1 MKLFVAAFGNKDLDA
16 TAYQMAGVDSNDIYI
31 INKESEISCVG
42 KSISSSWMSFLEKYS
57 PEERSHHELS
67 IEEASDHTSRSVH
80 SLNSSKRISEV
91 KVSSDRSLNNSSQ
104 HISEAKISSSIKQIP
119 KEIAS
124 KSRESFQRLKSKV
137 RGYTSAAA
145 GDDPDVNLDQRSL
158 DLTSVIQDIPTNEQI
173 PADPTRY
180 PIIRVVSENFGRS
193 STSDSSSTS
202 LTADRIPRRLFSSS
216 SKRLV
221 TKSSRES
228 FRSYDDPNL
237 RESLHGKLLDLS
249 SVN

>member
-16 TAYQMAGVDSNDIYI
+16 TAYQMAGVDPNDIYI

-42 KSISSSWMSFLEKYS
+42 KSICWRSLLEKYS
-57 PEERSHHELS
+57 PEERSHHEMS
-67 IEEASDHTSRSVH
+67 IEEASDHTSRSV
-80 SLNSSKRISEV
+80 SLLNSSQRTSEV
-91 KVSSDRSLNNSSQ
+91 KVSSVRSIRALNSSQ
-104 HISEAKISSSIKQIP
+104 RISEAKINSSIKQIP
-119 KEIAS
+119 KEIAN

-137 RGYTSAAA
+137 RGHTSAAE

-158 DLTSVIQDIPTNEQI
+158 DLASVIQNISINEQI
-173 PADPTRY
+173 PAVPTRY
-180 PIIRVVSENFGRS
+180 PIIHIVSESFGRS
-193 STSDSSSTS
+193 STSDLSSTS
-202 LTADRIPRRLFSSS
+202 LTADRIPRRIFSSS
-216 SKRLV
+216 SRRLA

-249 SVN
+249 SMN